1 MICLWIFEVDW
12 KKKKEIRLN
21 LILRTKRQ
29 IDHGPAQRLGCTGRG
44 GDVEGGFAGV
54 RLHAGEADPAEA
66 VST

>member
-1 MICLWIFEVDW
+1 MNCLWIFEADW

-21 LILRTKRQ
+21 LILRTRRQ
-29 IDHGPAQRLGCTGRG
+29 IDRGSAQRLGCAGRG

-54 RLHAGEADPAEA
+54 RLRVGEADPTEP

>member
-1 MICLWIFEVDW
+1 MNCLWIFEVDW

-21 LILRTKRQ
+21 LILRTGRQ
-29 IDHGPAQRLGCTGRG
+29 IDRGPAQWLGCAGRG

-54 RLHAGEADPAEA
+54 RLRAGEANPAEP